1 MTGNASHHCAKLNR
15 LVRSAILAALA
26 FSIAVAIPTTGAAQ
40 VLYGTLVGNVQDPTG
55 AVVPGATVTVTQ
67 TQTALTRQGQT
78 DSRGGYTISTLSAG
92 TYTVKIEARGF
103 KTFAKSDVPVAINT
117 VSRVDATLQIG
128 AVSQTVEVSASAA
141 VLQTDRADVHHDIT
155 ATTLEQVPLP
165 PGNNFQSMMKTLPGV
180 TPPTT
185 AHSIPTNPT
194 RALDYS
200 VNGTS
205 DYGNTV
211 RIDGVTQYNIWVP
224 ENTSYIP
231 SSDAIQV
238 VNVTTADFNPEQ
250 GMAGGSTTNVEIKSG
265 TNQIHGDLYEYHF
278 DNNTEAHN
286 FFDPNNKI
294 TRKPKDIFNQFGASI
309 GGPIKKDKLFYFS
322 NVEWTRQRQFAT
334 ATATIPTLA
343 MMAGDLQGNDPANG
357 LNANSD
363 IVFDPTTGNADGTGR
378 TQIYATNDPNDTAH
392 YNALCTSAQ
401 CLNMVPT
408 SRISPT
414 ATTLLNLLQQAP
426 GRFLQSAS
434 TSAPNDNYLAATSFA
449 FNRFTTDDKVNWN
462 ATDKFTMYGH
472 IGFLKF
478 DDLDPQ
484 QFGEVG
490 GDPISSYGGNEGHGY
505 GHTLTFTVTSNYVA
519 SPHFVVDGSFGMT
532 RQVSNSAQ
540 LDITKNQ
547 GLDVLGIPG
556 VNGTRIFEGSWPRF
570 AISNFDDLGTHNT
583 YMPYFRN
590 DPQFLWS
597 GNASW
602 IHSNHTIRFGG
613 AYYVTHLNHAQP
625 EWNGGGSTMPGS
637 GGFAFGAGPTQ
648 CQATALA
655 ATPSVNNCFDT
666 TGKLKA
672 GKGSTTNA
680 YNDLATFLLGLDT
693 AYGKNIM
700 VPDEFHTVTH
710 QLSLYVGDQW
720 QTTHKLT
727 TQLGLR
733 WEYYPIPTR
742 GGSRGLERYD
752 FAKNMVM
759 LCGVGNIPTDCG
771 TSVSKTLFDP
781 IVGLA
786 YRVTPSFVVRA
797 GYSLTNEP
805 YNLAD
810 DLRTNYPIL
819 IPLYISADSYQA
831 TGVLDAASLIN
842 SPVGSS
848 LPIGIPLPAT
858 PDLTQ
863 PEVPIPGNVNL
874 ATTVDN
880 LQRGYIQSW
889 NLTLEKELPHGWQAQ
904 AGYVATRTIRQ
915 LGFQDLNAETP
926 IGPAGCTVGTDCGGH
941 ASQPL
946 NYLSSTTGCSGTAS
960 TAIGCRTGVTSLI
973 APIANNH
980 YDALQSVLRHQ
991 FAHGYQVMV
1000 AYTWS
1005 KNIGMAGVTDEKASA
1020 YIQTPAFYYLNR
1032 GLSPWDRPQ
1041 NLQALFIG
1049 QSPFGAG
1056 KRWMNTGIGS
1066 KLLGGW
1072 QISGVLS
1079 KVSGSVFRI
1088 NSGGSS
1094 STNLNA
1100 SVGNSQRPDLVKSS
1114 IDVLSVYGPHTTW
1127 FDTSAFAAVADKNRF
1142 GTSPFYPLHGPP
1154 LFDLDVALARNF
1166 KLTERFNLQFRA
1178 QSINFTNTPH
1188 FGNPTGDFNSSN
1200 FGRVNGLANTGRDG
1214 GVDARQFIFT
1224 AKLSF

>member
-1 MTGNASHHCAKLNR
+1 MFIYGNVSGDRRQASA
-15 LVRSAILAALA
+15 VSRSLTVAVLAFLMILA
-26 FSIAVAIPTTGAAQ
+26 VPRVGTAQ
-40 VLYGTLVGNVQDPTG
+40 VLYGTLVGNVKDPTG
-55 AVVPGATVTVTQ
+55 AIVPGATVTVIQ
-67 TQTALTRQGQT
+67 AQTALTRQVKT
-78 DSRGGYTISTLSAG
+78 DSRGGYTVSTLSAG
-92 TYTVKIEARGF
+92 TYTVRIEASGF
-103 KTFAKSDVPVAINT
+103 KTFSQSDVAVAINT
-117 VSRVDATLQIG
+117 VNRVDATLEVG
-128 AVSQTVEVSASAA
+128 AVSQTVQVSASAA
-141 VLQTDRADVHHDIT
+141 VLQTDRADVHHDLT

-165 PGNNFQSMMKTLPGV
+165 PGNNFQSLMRTLPGV

-250 GMAGGSTTNVEIKSG
+250 GLAGGSTTNVEIKSG

-286 FFDPNNKI
+286 FFDPNNGI
-294 TRKPKDIFNQFGASI
+294 ARKPKDIFNQFGASV

-322 NVEWTRQRQFAT
+322 NVEFTRQRQFAT
-334 ATATIPTLA
+334 RTATVPTVA
-343 MMAGDLQGNDPANG
+343 MMQGDLRGNDAANG
-357 LNANSD
+357 LAANSR
-363 IVFDPTTGNADGTGR
+363 IVYDPTTGNADGTGR
-378 TQIYATNDPNDTAH
+378 TQIYATNIQGPT
-392 YNALCTSAQ
+392 YNPLCTSAQ
-401 CLNMVPT
+401 CFNMIPT

-414 ATTLLNLLQQAP
+414 ATTLLGLLQQAP
-426 GRFLQSAS
+426 GRFLPSAS
-434 TSAPNDNYLAATSFA
+434 TSAPSDNYLAATSFA
-449 FNRFTTDDKVNWN
+449 FNRFTTDDKINWN
-462 ATDKFTMYGH
+462 ANDKFTMYGH
-472 IGFLKF
+472 IGYLKF
-478 DDLDPQ
+478 DDVDPQ
-484 QFGEVG
+484 EFGQVG
-490 GDPISSYGGNEGHGY
+490 GNPISDYGGNEGHGY
-505 GHTLTFTVTSNYVA
+505 GHTLTFTITGNYVA
-519 SPHFVVDGSFGMT
+519 SPNFVVDGNFGMT
-532 RQVSNSAQ
+532 RQVVNSAQ
-540 LDITKNQ
+540 LDINKNQ

-570 AISNFDDLGTHNT
+570 NVSNFDDLGTHNS

-590 DPQFLWS
+590 DPQFLWG

-602 IHSNHTIRFGG
+602 IHGSHTVRFGG
-613 AYYVTHLNHAQP
+613 TYYVTHLNHAQP
-625 EWNGGGSTMPGS
+625 EWNAGGSTMPGA
-637 GGFAFGAGPTQ
+637 GGFSFGAGPTQ
-648 CQATALA
+648 L
-655 ATPSVNNCFDT
+655 N
-666 TGKLKA
+666 TGS
-672 GKGSTTNA
+672 GGTSTNA
-680 YNDLATFLLGLDT
+680 YNDFASFLLGLDT
-693 AYGKNIM
+693 AYGKNIL
-700 VPDEFHTVTH
+700 VPDEFHTITH
-710 QLSLYVGDQW
+710 QLSMYVGDQW

-742 GGSRGLERYD
+742 GGSRGFERYD
-752 FAKNMVM
+752 FAKGMMM
-759 LCGVGNIPTDCG
+759 LCGVGDVPTDCG
-771 TSVSKTLFDP
+771 TSVSRTLFDP

-819 IPLYISADSYQA
+819 IPLYVSADSYQA

-842 SPVGSS
+842 RPVGST

-863 PEVPIPGNVNL
+863 PEIPIPGNVNL
-874 ATTVDN
+874 ATTLDN

-889 NLTLEKELPHGWQAQ
+889 NLTLEKQLPSGWQAQ
-904 AGYVATRTIRQ
+904 VGYVATRSIRQ
-915 LGFQDLNAETP
+915 IGFQDINAETP
-926 IGPAGCTVGTDCGGH
+926 IGPAGCAVGVDCGGH
-941 ASQPL
+941 ASQPF
-946 NYLSSTTGCSGTAS
+946 NYATGCSGS
-960 TAIGCRTGVTSLI
+960 TSTDIGCRTGVTSI
-973 APIANNH
+973 ITPVANNH

-991 FAHGYQVMV
+991 FAHGYQVML

-1005 KNIGMAGVTDEKASA
+1005 KNIGMAHISNEKSSA
-1020 YIQTPAFYYLNR
+1020 YIQTPAFYSLNR

-1041 NLQALFIG
+1041 NFQAVFIG
-1049 QSPFGAG
+1049 QSPFGSG
-1056 KRWMNTGIGS
+1056 KRWMSTGAGS
-1066 KLLGGW
+1066 KILGGW
-1072 QISGVLS
+1072 QLSGVLS
-1079 KVSGSVFRI
+1079 KVSGSVFEV
-1088 NSGGSS
+1088 NSAGSS
-1094 STNLNA
+1094 RSNLNA
-1100 SVGNSQRPDLVKSS
+1100 YGNGTNEQRPDLVKSS

-1127 FDTSAFAAVADKNRF
+1127 FDTSAFAAVGDKNRF

-1154 LFDLDVALARNF
+1154 YFDLDFALARNF

-1188 FGNPTGDFNSSN
+1188 FSNPTGDFNSSN

-1214 GVDARQFIFT
+1214 GVDARQFIFA

>member
-1 MTGNASHHCAKLNR
+1 MFGNVSGGLGR
-15 LVRSAILAALA
+15 LFFAVSRSLAVAVLAILMVLA
-26 FSIAVAIPTTGAAQ
+26 VPSAGTAQ
-40 VLYGTLVGNVQDPTG
+40 ILYGTLVGNVKDPTG
-55 AVVPGATVTVTQ
+55 AAVPGATVTVVQ
-67 TQTALTRQGQT
+67 TETALTRQVKTGP
-78 DSRGGYTISTLSAG
+78 RGGYTVSTLAAG
-92 TYTVKIEARGF
+92 TYTVKVEAKGF
-103 KTFAKSDVPVAINT
+103 KTFSKSDVAVVINT
-117 VSRVDATLQIG
+117 VSRVDATLEIG
-128 AVSQTVEVSASAA
+128 AITQTVQVSASAA
-141 VLQTDRADVHHDIT
+141 VLQTDRADVHHDLT

-165 PGNNFQSMMKTLPGV
+165 PGNNFQSLMKTLPGV

-211 RIDGVTQYNIWVP
+211 KIDGVTQYNIWVP

-250 GMAGGSTTNVEIKSG
+250 GLAGGSTTNVQIKSG
-265 TNQIHGDLYEYHF
+265 TNQIHGDIYEYHF

-286 FFDPNNKI
+286 FFDPNNGI
-294 TRKPKDIFNQFGASI
+294 TRKPKDIFNQFGASV

-322 NVEWTRQRQFAT
+322 NVEFTRQRQFAT
-334 ATATIPTLA
+334 RTATVPTVA
-343 MMAGDLQGNDPANG
+343 MMQGDLRGNDPTNG
-357 LNANSD
+357 LNPNAD
-363 IVFDPTTGNADGTGR
+363 IVYDPTTGNADGTGR
-378 TQIYATNDPNDTAH
+378 TQIFATNNSADPAT
-392 YNALCTSAQ
+392 YNPLCTAAQ
-401 CLNMVPT
+401 CFNMIPS

-414 ATTLLNLLQQAP
+414 TTKLLNLLQQAP
-426 GRFLQSAS
+426 GRFLPSAS

-449 FNRFTTDDKVNWN
+449 FNRFTTDDKINWN

-478 DDLDPQ
+478 DDVDPQ
-484 QFGEVG
+484 EFGEVG
-490 GDPISSYGGNEGHGY
+490 GNPISDYGGNEGHGY
-505 GHTLTFTVTSNYVA
+505 GHTITFTVTGNYVV
-519 SPHFVVDGSFGMT
+519 SPNFVVDGNFGMT
-532 RQVSNSAQ
+532 RMVVNSAQ
-540 LDITKNQ
+540 LDINKNQ

-570 AISNFDDLGTHNT
+570 NVSNFDDLGTHNS

-597 GNASW
+597 ANASW
-602 IHSNHTIRFGG
+602 IHSSHTVRFGG
-613 AYYVTHLNHAQP
+613 TYYVTHLNHAQP
-625 EWNGGGSTMPGS
+625 EWNAGGSTMPGA
-637 GGFAFGAGPTQ
+637 GGFSFGAGPTQ
-648 CQATALA
+648 CAD
-655 ATPSVNNCFDT
+655 C
-666 TGKLKA
+666 
-672 GKGSTTNA
+672 GSTGGSSSTNA
-680 YNDLATFLLGLDT
+680 YNDFASFLLGLDT
-693 AYGKNIM
+693 AYGKNIL
-700 VPDEFHTVTH
+700 VPDEFHTITH
-710 QLSLYVGDQW
+710 QLSMYVGDQW

-742 GGSRGLERYD
+742 GGSRGFERYD
-752 FAKNMVM
+752 FAKNMMM
-759 LCGVGNIPTDCG
+759 LCGVGDVPTDCG

-819 IPLYISADSYQA
+819 IPLYVSAESYQA
-831 TGVLDAASLIN
+831 SGVMDAASLIN
-842 SPVGSS
+842 SPVGST

-863 PEVPIPGNVNL
+863 PEIPIPGNVNL
-874 ATTVDN
+874 ATTLDN

-889 NLTLEKELPHGWQAQ
+889 NLTLEKQLPSGWQAQ
-904 AGYVATRTIRQ
+904 VGYIGTRTIRQ
-915 LGFQDLNAETP
+915 IGFQDINAETP
-926 IGPAGCTVGTDCGGH
+926 IGPAGCTVGVDCGGH
-941 ASQPL
+941 ASQPF
-946 NYLSSTTGCSGTAS
+946 NYATGCSGLTS
-960 TAIGCRTGVTSLI
+960 TDIGCRTGVVSVIT
-973 APIANNH
+973 PVANNH

-991 FAHGYQVMV
+991 FSHGYQVML

-1005 KNIGMAGVTDEKASA
+1005 KNIGMAHVSNEKSSA

-1041 NLQALFIG
+1041 NFQAVFIG

-1056 KRWMNTGIGS
+1056 KRWISTGVGS
-1066 KLLGGW
+1066 KILGGW

-1079 KVSGSVFRI
+1079 KVSGSVFEV
-1088 NSGGSS
+1088 NAGGSS
-1094 STNLNA
+1094 SSNLNA
-1100 SVGNSQRPDLVKSS
+1100 TVSNVQRPDLVKSS
-1114 IDVLSVYGPHTTW
+1114 INVLSVYGPHTQW
-1127 FDTSAFAAVADKNRF
+1127 FDTSAFAAVTDKNRF

-1166 KLTERFNLQFRA
+1166 KLTERFGLQFRA

-1188 FGNPTGDFNSSN
+1188 FGNPTGDFNSGN